1 MSRRPLPL
9 VLAALLLAP
18 APQLPAS
25 LAPLGALLPGTSPG
39 LAAPAEK
46 LVNAVSRIDGVTVYP
61 DRAQVRRVA
70 RVELDAGLYRIRF
83 PRLARNMMADSIR
96 VGGEGTA
103 NAVLHGF
110 DLHTDYL
117 GTSPTKDVADLEA
130 KLVTL
135 NDRDRAL
142 NDQRQVHQRQLDT
155 LVETAEKAA
164 GGLAAQLAAGKANLK
179 VWTELLGYLKAQ
191 QAAEAS
197 AIRGIE
203 QLKRKL
209 ATEITAVRTKLN
221 KLRGFRREEVYQ
233 VDVTVE
239 AQRPGTLDLT
249 LEYVQPGASW
259 APAYDARLDPKG
271 ERLDWRYYGVVR
283 QSTGENWKDVALRL
297 STARPAS
304 GSHPPTVDP
313 WFLSLWQPPPPP
325 APAARAMGASR
336 PGQNV
341 FNQRRNR
348 VAKDELEAEASEP
361 QPEEAREA
369 VAAVAD
375 QGTSV
380 TLEVP
385 RRLDIPSDGEPHQTP
400 IGQATLKPKMAYRVV
415 PRVTPEAF
423 LEVEAVHPGP
433 WPLLA
438 GAVKAFVGKDYVGTT
453 PLREDIVPNQR
464 FNLPMGVDRSMQVKR
479 SRLAKQVGES
489 GLLGK
494 RGFGEYRYEVTVTNF
509 KSQAAAVTV
518 IEPIPQVTDDAISV
532 SLTRATHAPAPDS
545 PPGQVRWKLD
555 VKPGEK
561 KVLQWGY
568 RVEWPPGQQ
577 PTGLE

>member
-1 MSRRPLPL
+1 MSRPILPVPLI
-9 VLAALLLAP
+9 LAAVLLVP
-18 APQLPAS
+18 A
-25 LAPLGALLPGTSPG
+25 PG

-46 LVNAVSRIDGVTVYP
+46 LVNAASRIDGVTVYP

-70 RVELDAGLYRIRF
+70 RVELEAGLYRVRF
-83 PRLARNMMADSIR
+83 PRLARTLMADSVR

-103 NAVLHGF
+103 NVVLHGF
-110 DLHTDYL
+110 DLRTDYL
-117 GTSPTKDVADLEA
+117 GTSPTKEVADLEA
-130 KLVTL
+130 QLVKL

-142 NDQRQVHQRQLDT
+142 NDQRNVHQRQLDT

-164 GGLAAQLAAGKANLK
+164 TGLSAQLAAGKASLK

-191 QAAEAS
+191 RAAESS
-197 AIRGIE
+197 AIRGID
-203 QLKRKL
+203 QLKRTL
-209 ATEITAVRTKLN
+209 ATEITGVRTKLN

-233 VDVTVE
+233 IDVTVE
-239 AQRPGTLDLT
+239 AQRAGTLDLT

-283 QSTGENWKDVALRL
+283 QSTGEDWKNVALRL

-304 GSHPPTVDP
+304 GSHPPTVVP
-313 WFLSLWQPPPPP
+313 WFLSLWQPAPPP
-325 APAARAMGASR
+325 APSARGMAAARPS
-336 PGQNV
+336 QNV

-348 VAKDELEAEASEP
+348 MARDEAEADMPAPE
-361 QPEEAREA
+361 PEEAREA

-400 IGQATLKPKMAYRVV
+400 IGATTLKPKIAYRVV

-438 GAVKAFVGKDYVGTT
+438 GPVKAFVGKDYVGTT

-464 FNLPMGVDRSMQVKR
+464 FNMPMGVDRSMQVKR
-479 SRLAKQVGES
+479 TRLAKQVGET
-489 GLLGK
+489 GLIGK
-494 RGFGEYRYEVTVTNF
+494 RGFAEYRYEVTVANF
-509 KSQAAAVTV
+509 KSQPAAVTV
-518 IEPIPQVTDDAISV
+518 IEPTPQVTDDAITV
-532 SLTRATHAPAPDS
+532 ALTRATHAPAQDA

>member
-1 MSRRPLPL
+1 MTRRTLPL
-9 VLAALLLAP
+9 SLAAVLSLVP
-18 APQLPAS
+18 AP
-25 LAPLGALLPGTSPG
+25 T
-39 LAAPAEK
+39 LAAPGEK
-46 LVNAVSRIDGVTVYP
+46 LVNAASRIDGVTVYP

-70 RVELDAGLYRIRF
+70 RVELDAGLYKIRF
-83 PRLARNMMADSIR
+83 PRLARNLNADSVR
-96 VGGEGTA
+96 VGGEGSA
-103 NAVLHGF
+103 NVVLHGF
-110 DLHTDYL
+110 DLRTDYL
-117 GTSPTKDVADLEA
+117 GTSPTKEVAALEA
-130 KLVTL
+130 QLITL

-142 NDQRQVHQRQLDT
+142 NDERNVHQRQLDT

-164 GGLAAQLAAGKANLK
+164 AGLSAQLAAGKANLK
-179 VWTELLGYLKAQ
+179 VWQELLGYLKSQ

-197 AIRGIE
+197 AIRGVD

-209 ATEITAVRTKLN
+209 ATEIAAVRAKLN

-233 VDVTVE
+233 VDVAVE
-239 AQRPGTLDLT
+239 ATRPGYLDLT

-283 QSTGENWKDVALRL
+283 QSTGEDWKDVALRL

-304 GSHPPTVDP
+304 GSNPPTIDN

-325 APAARAMGASR
+325 MPAARAYGAAAPR
-336 PGQNV
+336 PQQNV

-348 VAKDELEAEASEP
+348 MAADEEADAPGEP
-361 QPEEAREA
+361 QPEVATEA
-369 VAAVAD
+369 VAAVND

-400 IGQATLKPKMAYRVV
+400 IGTAALKPKMAFRVV

-479 SRLAKQVGES
+479 ARLAKQVGET
-489 GLLGK
+489 GLIGK
-494 RGFGEYRYEVTVTNF
+494 RGFAEYRYEVTIANF
-509 KSQAAAVTV
+509 KTAPALVTV
-518 IEPIPQVTDDAISV
+518 IEPIPQVTDEAISV
-532 SLTRATHAPAPDS
+532 ALTKATYQPAADS

-568 RVEWPPGQQ
+568 RVEWPPGGQP